1 MSQPR
6 LLKSHRP
13 HRLVHLHRV
22 YHRVIPKSRRS
33 KTTLTR
39 LYHKAVT
46 PIIIAITSLNHR
58 RMKTTRI
65 ISPHRSRCLNLNRS
79 PKRRRIKLLPL
90 QRRLIQPQLQQR
102 RLAAVITRSRPR
114 LLASPK
120 RTWKRN
126 DASWD
131 AKRNGCSKRT
141 RNWERI
147 SSSLPIAW
155 LPI

>member
-33 KTTLTR
+33 KTTTR
-39 LYHKAVT
+39 LYHKRVAAT
-46 PIIIAITSLNHR
+46 PIIIVITSLNHR

-65 ISPHRSRCLNLNRS
+65 ISPHRSRCPNLNRS
-79 PKRRRIKLLPL
+79 AKRRRIKLLRL
-90 QRRLIQPQLQQR
+90 QRRLIQAQLQR

-126 DASWD
+126 DAS
-131 AKRNGCSKRT
+131 
-141 RNWERI
+141 
-147 SSSLPIAW
+147 
-155 LPI
+155 